1 METGKENAEYVYER
15 TIKMFGAQAEPA
27 FETPEQQ
34 KAVWGRAWG
43 CDNDVGRLRTVLMHR
58 PGPEMSVVDPSKR
71 IESIGSFGDP
81 ESGWYWQSDT
91 VPPLPE
97 MQAQHDAL
105 VRALREEDVEVIFL
119 DGVGSGRLKSCYT
132 RDSAIAIEGGAIVTR
147 LGPKIRRGEELAVT
161 RTLAGLGVPI
171 LRTIHGT
178 GLLEGGSFAWI
189 NSRTAVVGRSIRVN
203 EEGSRQLEEVL
214 RTRGVELLRVDLC
227 GYDLHIDGSF
237 VMIDVDTALVRA
249 ESLPF
254 WFLEKLKELG
264 VRTIE
269 TTPEDEGW
277 IINCLAVRPG
287 RILMP
292 EGASNDTLDR
302 LAKLHVEVVVLP
314 YDRMALNG
322 GGIHCSTCPL
332 SRDPID

>member
-1 METGKENAEYVYER
+1 
-15 TIKMFGAQAEPA
+15 
-27 FETPEQQ
+27 
-34 KAVWGRAWG
+34 
-43 CDNDVGRLRTVLMHR
+43 
-58 PGPEMSVVDPSKR
+58 
-71 IESIGSFGDP
+71 
-81 ESGWYWQSDT
+81 
-91 VPPLPE
+91 
-97 MQAQHDAL
+97 
-105 VRALREEDVEVIFL
+105 
-119 DGVGSGRLKSCYT
+119 
-132 RDSAIAIEGGAIVTR
+132 
-147 LGPKIRRGEELAVT
+147 
-161 RTLAGLGVPI
+161 
-171 LRTIHGT
+171 
-178 GLLEGGSFAWI
+178 
-189 NSRTAVVGRSIRVN
+189 
-203 EEGSRQLEEVL
+203 
-214 RTRGVELLRVDLC
+214 
-227 GYDLHIDGSF
+227 
-237 VMIDVDTALVRA
+237 VRA

-302 LAKLHVEVVVLP
+302 LAKLHVDVVVLP

>member
-1 METGKENAEYVYER
+1 
-15 TIKMFGAQAEPA
+15 MFGAQAEPA

-34 KAVWGRAWG
+34 KAVWGRTWG
-43 CDNDVGRLRTVLMHR
+43 CNNDVGRLRTVLMHR
-58 PGPEMSVVDPSKR
+58 PGPEMSVVDPRKR

-105 VRALREEDVEVIFL
+105 VQALLAEDVEVIFL
-119 DGVGSGRLKSCYT
+119 DGVGDGRLKSCYT

-189 NSRTAVVGRSIRVN
+189 NPRTAVVGRSIRVN

-254 WFLEKLKELG
+254 WFLEKLEELG

-269 TTPEDEGW
+269 TTPEDDSW

-287 RILMP
+287 RILIP
-292 EGASNDTLDR
+292 EGASNETLDR
-302 LAKLHVEVVVLP
+302 LAKQHVDVVVLP

>member
-1 METGKENAEYVYER
+1 MGTEHDAGFVYER

-34 KAVWGRAWG
+34 TAVWGREWG
-43 CDNDVGRLRTVLMHR
+43 CNNDVGRLRTVLMHR
-58 PGPEMSVVDPSKR
+58 PGPEMSVVDPRKR

-81 ESGWYWQSDT
+81 ETGWYWQSDT
-91 VPPLPE
+91 VPPLSE

-105 VRALREEDVEVIFL
+105 VQALREEDVEVLSL
-119 DGVGSGRLKSCYT
+119 DGVGEGRLKSCYT
-132 RDSAIAIEGGAIVTR
+132 RDSAIAVEGGAVVTR

-161 RTLAGLGVPI
+161 RTLAKLGVPI

-203 EEGSRQLEEVL
+203 EEGCRQLEEVL

-264 VRTIE
+264 VRTVE
-269 TTPEDEGW
+269 TIPEDNSW
-277 IINCLAVRPG
+277 IVNCLAVRPG
-287 RILMP
+287 RVLMP
-292 EGASNDTLDR
+292 EGASNQTLDR
-302 LAKLHVEVVVLP
+302 LAKLHVDVVVLP

-322 GGIHCSTCPL
+322 GGIHCSICPL
-332 SRDPID
+332 SRDSLD